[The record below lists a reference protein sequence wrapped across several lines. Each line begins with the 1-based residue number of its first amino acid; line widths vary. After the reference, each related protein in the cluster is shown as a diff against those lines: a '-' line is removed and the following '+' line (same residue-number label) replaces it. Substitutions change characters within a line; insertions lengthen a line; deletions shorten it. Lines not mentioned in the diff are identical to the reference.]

1 MTALIGRWKQHV
13 DVITLWRLLPFQLP
27 PLTVC
32 SRIRFLS
39 GGRSHHC
46 NGPQKNMKPCQK
58 KLCYTRYDSAL
69 WTLFFFLLF
78 LLNNMLNILFIYCL
92 NDVGFFACKWNWS
105 FFSLNNCIMMNWS
118 AGICVH
124 LSAAVCQYGFSLRSS
139 CHAKH
144 HSCSSAPLFPSV
156 LWCQNSLIL
165 PGGNHCT
172 LFGYYV
178 YKQCTVLHLFFN
190 KWLLL

>member
-1 MTALIGRWKQHV
+1 MSHPFEEYNTDNIFIWQNDERWH
-13 DVITLWRLLPFQLP
+13 
-27 PLTVC
+27 
-32 SRIRFLS
+32 
-39 GGRSHHC
+39 
-46 NGPQKNMKPCQK
+46 
-58 KLCYTRYDSAL
+58 TRYDSAL

-178 YKQCTVLHLFFN
+178 YKQCTVLHLFFISGCCCSRIRT
-190 KWLLL
+190 KAVQ